1 MRHGP
6 LQIVLPLRVR
16 LTFLSISKSAYELEV
31 LRKFYY
37 NLVFLFKFE
46 GQLYFYW
53 SVGFYFRSYWLMRKI
68 MQVALRKFY
77 SILVLF
83 FIFYFNFLILI
94 FYKFWKSI
102 VFLFEFYFRSYW
114 LNRLFEFV
122 FNFLESMLF
131 L

>member
-68 MQVALRKFY
+68 MREALRKFY
-77 SILVLF
+77 YIL
-83 FIFYFNFLILI
+83 
-94 FYKFWKSI
+94 
-102 VFLFEFYFRSYW
+102 VFLF
-114 LNRLFEFV
+114 
-122 FNFLESMLF
+122 LEVVCIFIWILYQV
-131 L
+131 LLVK